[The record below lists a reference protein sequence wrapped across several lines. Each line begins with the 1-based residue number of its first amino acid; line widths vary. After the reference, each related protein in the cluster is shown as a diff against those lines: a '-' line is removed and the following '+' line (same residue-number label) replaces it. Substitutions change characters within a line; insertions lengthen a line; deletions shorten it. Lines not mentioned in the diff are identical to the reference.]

1 MITTY
6 TWTFNPLEHE
16 DLDSLTKVV
25 KIIHRQVRGSDG
37 KRNSGTDYT
46 NTLNIVDGNVGI
58 GTISTEIVIEEADQ
72 SSNNKKSRIYMNG
85 DDSRVQF
92 INDALSGIA
101 GIIKA
106 SRDSDAMPNKLVLY
120 GQANMPDL
128 RTSSAGLSASD
139 FWNGSNTVK
148 IVT

>member
-72 SSNNKKSRIYMNG
+72 SSNNKKISHLHEWRRLSRSVYKRCFVWNSG
-85 DDSRVQF
+85 HHQSKSR
-92 INDALSGIA
+92 L
-101 GIIKA
+101 
-106 SRDSDAMPNKLVLY
+106 
-120 GQANMPDL
+120 
-128 RTSSAGLSASD
+128 
-139 FWNGSNTVK
+139 
-148 IVT
+148 